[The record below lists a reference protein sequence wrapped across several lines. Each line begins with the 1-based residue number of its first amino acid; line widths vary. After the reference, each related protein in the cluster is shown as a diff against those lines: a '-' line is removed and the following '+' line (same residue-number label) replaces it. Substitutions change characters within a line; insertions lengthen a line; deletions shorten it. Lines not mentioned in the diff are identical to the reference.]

1 MSSAV
6 ILFIIG
12 IVLVVLGY
20 PAIAAALATVAKV
33 LFLLGRA
40 ARLQRSEVRPLNWR
54 LRDA

>member
-20 PAIAAALATVAKV
+20 PAIAAALATLAKV
-33 LFLLGRA
+33 LFLFGRA
-40 ARLQRSEVRPLNWR
+40 ARLQRATPTPY
-54 LRDA
+54 